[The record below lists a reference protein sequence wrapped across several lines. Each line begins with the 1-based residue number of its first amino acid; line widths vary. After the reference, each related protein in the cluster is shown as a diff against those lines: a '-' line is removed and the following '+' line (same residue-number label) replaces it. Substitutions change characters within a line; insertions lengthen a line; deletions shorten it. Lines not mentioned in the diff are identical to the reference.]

1 MSGQNKYISNQ
12 PNAIVQSDTMRVI
25 QMGVVESVDDPN
37 SMGRIKVR
45 IPGPAQK
52 GGDNGISTND
62 LAWAFPMIPKFFSV
76 TPKVGEG
83 VFVIIFDKQK
93 THSDRLYFGPIIST
107 SDKLNLDPL
116 ETTALSPFTFAFLTP
131 PVDVNRIPALK
142 GVFPSDD
149 DISIQGRYNTDLTFK
164 KNEVVIRA
172 GKFVESQPNKN
183 NPYPFQFNNT
193 TQGYIQIRNN
203 VPLTR
208 QTSNTQ
214 QTIGT
219 VTNIIGN
226 KINLLTH
233 QDGSPRFNLTNQD
246 DLLSNEEILNILDNA
261 HQLAFGDIQLQYLVL
276 LKKAFLN
283 HVHNNNG
290 MAPTDL
296 VIGGVTQDVREFK
309 KNAENLENR
318 MLSNNIRIN

>member
-142 GVFPSDD
+142 GVFPSGD

-183 NPYPFQFNNT
+183 
-193 TQGYIQIRNN
+193 
-203 VPLTR
+203 
-208 QTSNTQ
+208 
-214 QTIGT
+214 
-219 VTNIIGN
+219 
-226 KINLLTH
+226 NLLTH

-261 HQLAFGDIQLQYLVL
+261 HQLAFGDIQLRYLVL